1 MDILHLVD
9 RLEELINKSRSIP
22 FTPNVIVDEDRM
34 LDIIDQMRVAI
45 PEEVK
50 KSQQVLAQKDRVIA
64 QAKEEAERTLSIAKD
79 KSDKLTDR
87 DSIVQDA
94 KKKATQIEAEAEV
107 RAKTTR
113 VEADDYVAETLTN
126 LEIALERVLNQVRN
140 GIYVLKE
147 EQRKGVEPEEE
158 NPVPDLDGKQ
168 E

>member
-9 RLEELINKSRSIP
+9 RLEELINHSRSIP
-22 FTPNVIVDEDRM
+22 FTHNVIVDEDRM

-50 KSQQVLAQKDRVIA
+50 KSQQVLSQKDRVIA
-64 QAKEEAERTLSIAKD
+64 QAKEEADRTVNIAKE

-94 KKKATQIEAEAEV
+94 RKKASQIEAEAELK
-107 RAKTTR
+107 AKTTKSD
-113 VEADDYVAETLTN
+113 ADEYVAETLTN

-140 GIYVLKE
+140 GIYILEEDQKNPTELDDLK
-147 EQRKGVEPEEE
+147 PEE
-158 NPVPDLDGKQ
+158 PT
-168 E
+168 

>member
-22 FTPNVIVDEDRM
+22 FTHNVILDEDRM

-50 KSQQVLAQKDRVIA
+50 KSQQVLSQKDRVIA
-64 QAKEEAERTLSIAKD
+64 QAKEEADRTVNIAKD

-94 KKKATQIEAEAEV
+94 RKKASQIEAEAELK
-107 RAKTTR
+107 AKTAQS
-113 VEADDYVAETLTN
+113 EADEYVTETLTN

-140 GIYVLKE
+140 GIYILDE
-147 EQRKGVEPEEE
+147 ESLQKE
-158 NPVPDLDGKQ
+158 NPTEEKSEEKQ
-168 E
+168 V

>member
-9 RLEELINKSRSIP
+9 RLEELINHSRSIP
-22 FTPNVIVDEDRM
+22 FTHNVIVDEDRM

-50 KSQQVLAQKDRVIA
+50 KSQQVLATKDRVIA
-64 QAKEEAERTLSIAKD
+64 QAKEEADRTVNIAKE

-94 KKKATQIEAEAEV
+94 RKKANQIESEAEV
-107 RAKTTR
+107 KAKNTQA
-113 VEADDYVAETLTN
+113 EADEYVAETLTN

-140 GIYVLKE
+140 GIYILEEDNKFKLDSAKE
-147 EQRKGVEPEEE
+147 EPEEI
-158 NPVPDLDGKQ
+158 KKK
-168 E
+168 

>member
-9 RLEELINKSRSIP
+9 RLEELINQSRSIP

-64 QAKEEAERTLSIAKD
+64 QAKEEADRTVNIAKE

-94 KKKATQIEAEAEV
+94 KKKASHIEAESELKV
-107 RAKTTR
+107 KTTR
-113 VEADDYVAETLTN
+113 AEADEYVAETLTN

-147 EQRKGVEPEEE
+147 EHQKGVEPGEDNPESAPGEE
-158 NPVPDLDGKQ
+158 
-168 E
+168 

>member
-9 RLEELINKSRSIP
+9 RLEELINHSRSIP
-22 FTPNVIVDEDRM
+22 FTHNVIVDEDRM

-50 KSQQVLAQKDRVIA
+50 KSQQVLSQKDRVIA
-64 QAKEEAERTLSIAKD
+64 QAKEEADRTVNIAKE

-94 KKKATQIEAEAEV
+94 RKKASQIEAEAELK
-107 RAKTTR
+107 AKTTKSD
-113 VEADDYVAETLTN
+113 ADEYVAETLTN

-140 GIYVLKE
+140 GIYILEEDQRNPTETEELKP
-147 EQRKGVEPEEE
+147 VEPAE
-158 NPVPDLDGKQ
+158 
-168 E
+168 

>member
-9 RLEELINKSRSIP
+9 RLEELINLSRSIP
-22 FTPNVIVDEDRM
+22 FTHNVIVDEDRM

-64 QAKEEAERTLSIAKD
+64 QAKEEAERTVNIAKD

-94 KKKATQIEAEAEV
+94 RKKALRLEAEAELK
-107 RAKTTR
+107 AKTTQS
-113 VEADDYVAETLTN
+113 EADEYVAETLTN
-126 LEIALERVLNQVRN
+126 LEIALERVLTQVRN
-140 GIYVLKE
+140 GIYIL
-147 EQRKGVEPEEE
+147 EEE
-158 NPVPDLDGKQ
+158 SIQKENPTEEKLEEKQ
-168 E
+168 V

>member
-9 RLEELINKSRSIP
+9 RLEELINQSRSIP
-22 FTPNVIVDEDRM
+22 FTHNVIVDEDRM

-64 QAKEEAERTLSIAKD
+64 QAKEEADRTISIAKE
-79 KSDKLTDR
+79 KSEKLADR

-94 KKKATQIEAEAEV
+94 RKKASQIEAEA
-107 RAKTTR
+107 ALKAQKTQSD
-113 VEADDYVAETLTN
+113 ADEYVAETLTN

-140 GIYVLKE
+140 GIYILE
-147 EQRKGVEPEEE
+147 EEVKTKGEPEADQAAE
-158 NPVPDLDGKQ
+158 
-168 E
+168 